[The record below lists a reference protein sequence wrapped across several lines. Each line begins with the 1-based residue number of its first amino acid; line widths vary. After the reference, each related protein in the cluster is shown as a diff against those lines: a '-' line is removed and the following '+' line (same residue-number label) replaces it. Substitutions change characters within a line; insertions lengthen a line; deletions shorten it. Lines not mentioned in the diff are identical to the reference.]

1 MADAL
6 LSETAFVASIMTS
19 TDISRTQQRRSAD
32 TAMNSTDRVRAIRRQ
47 GASHLRTGCG
57 QSADGRGRSADR
69 VQAIRNW
76 LRGNLQDSATEFH
89 RIRWILGLLVTCTVA
104 MVPVTS
110 YLRFY
115 VELSSRLSVEY
126 CAV

>member
-1 MADAL
+1 MTDAL

-47 GASHLRTGCG
+47 GASDLRTGCG

-104 MVPVTS
+104 IWYLLQVT
-110 YLRFY
+110 Y
-115 VELSSRLSVEY
+115 VFMWNCRVDFP
-126 CAV
+126 